1 MNFSIPEEASYLMV
15 YQQKPWLKIY
25 DPRITEHVNIE
36 HNSLYDFLHDS
47 VNRYKTNP
55 AFTFYGKV
63 WTYND
68 TKAITD
74 KFAAA
79 LHRAGFTKGDRL
91 SIMLPNSPHYIF
103 TLFGTFRLGGIAVQ
117 VNPMYVEKEIEH
129 VLNDSGS
136 EYIVAFDAFY
146 PRIKELQS
154 NTSLKKIIAVSF
166 GGAKV
171 DLVEGDHYFD
181 EFLEED
187 VNIPEVE
194 IKPSEDVALL
204 QYTGGTTGV
213 SKGVMLTH
221 RNLLANFN
229 QVCDFAYKACENKP
243 ENLKMITVLPMFH
256 VYGLSSVALCGIRE
270 GANQIVL
277 PRFDAREVM
286 ETVNREKPFQMSAVP
301 TMYFALNSL
310 SDLDTCSF
318 KDMYYLSSGGAP
330 LPVEQV
336 KMFEKKTGAKLLDG
350 YGLSEAAPTVIFSPP
365 FVPRKFGSI
374 GIPVQSTVARIV
386 HETANGYVDAPI
398 GEAGELIIQ
407 GPQVMKGYWNRP
419 EDTADV
425 LKDGWLFTGDIAKMD
440 EDGYFYIVDRKK
452 DMIIAS
458 GYNVY
463 PREIEDVLYQLEGI
477 EEALVIGVPDSYR
490 GETVKAFVKLKG
502 GFSLTAEEILQFGK
516 ENIAPYKAPKQVEIL
531 EELPKSSVGK
541 LLRRVL
547 RDQEKLKV
555 KA

>member
-1 MNFSIPEEASYLMV
+1 MV
-15 YQQKPWLKIY
+15 YQQKPWLKFY
-25 DPRITEHVNIE
+25 DPRINEHVEIE
-36 HNSLYDFLHDS
+36 HNSLYDFLQAS
-47 VNRYKTNP
+47 VKRYNDFP
-55 AFTFYGKV
+55 AFTFYGRV

-68 TKAITD
+68 TKVITD

-117 VNPMYVEKEIEH
+117 VNPMYVEREIEH

-146 PRIKELQS
+146 PKLKQLQS
-154 NTSLKKIIAVSF
+154 RTSLKKIIVVSF
-166 GGAKV
+166 GGARI
-171 DLVEGDHYFD
+171 DLAEGDHYFD
-181 EFLEED
+181 EFLHED
-187 VNIPEVE
+187 ITIPEVE
-194 IKPSEDVALL
+194 IDQHDDVALL

-229 QVCDFAYKACENKP
+229 QVCDFAYKACEHKP

-277 PRFDAREVM
+277 PRFDVKEVM
-286 ETVNREKPFQMSAVP
+286 EIINREKPFQMSAVP
-301 TMYFALNSL
+301 TMYFALNSHP
-310 SDLDTCSF
+310 DLDQCSF
-318 KDMYYLSSGGAP
+318 NDMYYLSSGGAP

-336 KMFEKKTGAKLLDG
+336 KLFEKKTGAMLLDG
-350 YGLSEAAPTVIFSPP
+350 YGLSESAPTAIFSPP
-365 FVPRKFGSI
+365 FVPRKYGSV
-374 GIPVQSTVARIV
+374 GIPVQSTIARIV
-386 HETANGYVDAPI
+386 QQTANGFVDAPV
-398 GEAGELIIQ
+398 GEEGELIIQ

-419 EDTADV
+419 EDTAEV
-425 LKDGWLFTGDIAKMD
+425 IKDGWLFTGDIAKMD

-463 PREIEDVLYQLEGI
+463 PSEIEDVLYQLEGI
-477 EEALVIGVPDSYR
+477 EEVLVIGVPDSYR
-490 GETVKAFVKLKG
+490 GETVKAYVKLKEG
-502 GFSLTAEEILQFGK
+502 YSLTAEEIKQFGK
-516 ENIAPYKAPKQVEIL
+516 ENLAPYKAPKEVEIL
-531 EELPKSSVGK
+531 AELPKSSVGK

-547 RDQEKLKV
+547 RDQEQLKM